1 MARKKRRFLRIVGW
15 ILAGFL
21 SLVLIITIGF
31 YLGRGWIL
39 RKAVTYLNDQQPGE
53 ITMGQINLIPLVN
66 FPDVTLQLRNVNFYE
81 REQHPDSLYQEPI
94 LSLNEIL
101 VRLDVVELIHKNVEV
116 SEAKFERGF
125 ARFVIDEDSVSNLE
139 RALGIRFGEGTSSD
153 TTMLPGIRVDLER
166 LEIMEILAIMEDRT
180 RGDRIEIAVNEWE
193 SSFHYLPDKI
203 EASLQLD
210 MDINQLKYLT
220 YNLEKEQNVLF
231 ESEVLLDPVGKEISI
246 EPSSVKV
253 SGLELETWGTYTYRH
268 SSVVDLAFRASN
280 EGLEVLNYLFRGVL
294 DLNEIEQIGA
304 GKIYLSGNVSG
315 ELGERLPVVR
325 LNGTA
330 DQIGFSIKPI
340 QKEVNDISF
349 SFYATNGSSQDLS
362 EAMIMVNGFSATF
375 PEGNVQ
381 ADIMAENMVRPVV
394 DISIQGELDLTG
406 LEQMLRLDD
415 VDQLEGHLALAGN
428 ISGTVDRDLGEFLN
442 DSSYLHT
449 TMEGVGLNYRR
460 DSMTTD
466 VIRGLNGAV
475 DIRSELIRTT
485 PLELEVNGNRMQ
497 LQATLTQLG
506 PYLMGFDRDLT
517 AELKF
522 ASETLDPGSILKDTS
537 ISHTLGEVWKDVH
550 FDVGMHITAYELKKF
565 IKSDSIPRMSL
576 WMDSLSAR
584 LPVYTELSD
593 FSLLLSTSPDTISV
607 DQLKGTIG
615 SGRLDFSGRVINYG
629 VLMKSDTTSLP
640 VEIGLQQAVTDTS
653 LIQTA
658 SLPFATG
665 SLPIETASLP
675 FATGSLKPIRLD
687 FRLNGEQLRAEE
699 LLTYHQQFML
709 AEEFQSEYLED
720 LQLSGS
726 VELPAEAL
734 SGDTA
739 LLNFGLNVDHLSFRL
754 GSYPLPFDQFLA
766 RIRRDGHQLYVDQLQ
781 GNIGG
786 SDLKLNAMV
795 GNFTDTVLTRL
806 YGNLTLESDILDI
819 NELMAFPLPGGMTKD
834 TAQTESADD
843 SGSIGLDQ
851 MDYPDLELNLDI
863 GELRINEYTLKGL
876 EGKIRTSK
884 EKIIYVDRLYTALD
898 RGGSLEFDGQF
909 NVSDPER
916 YNLSTNFDV
925 KDIDLNSLDMKMEM
939 GEETY
944 TLRENFRG
952 LVSADG
958 LAEVF
963 LTPEMSLDLPSATAV
978 FSFRVVNGELIN
990 FTPLQA
996 AAKYL
1001 DNKDLNHV
1009 RFATLENSFPLTL
1022 SDGKINLPLTIV
1034 ESTIGQMLIEGEQG
1048 LEGDYLYLLRLPTWL
1063 VRGAAR
1069 SRLSAAGDDQKED
1082 QIQEY
1087 RSGNFM
1093 SITVWG
1099 EGDRSEVKMGDRRD
1113 KYK

>member
-15 ILAGFL
+15 IIAGFV

-39 RKAVTYLNDQQPGE
+39 RKAVAYLNDQQPGE

-81 REQHPDSLYQEPI
+81 REQHPDSLYLEPI

-125 ARFVIDEDSVSNLE
+125 VRFEIDEDSVSNLE
-139 RALGIRFGEGTSSD
+139 RALGIRFGAETGAD
-153 TTMLPGIRVDLER
+153 TTLLPGIRVDLER
-166 LEIMEILAIMEDRT
+166 LEITEILALMEDRT
-180 RGDRIEIAVNEWE
+180 RDDRIEIAVNQWE

-203 EASLQLD
+203 EASLQLN
-210 MDINQLKYLT
+210 MEIKQLKYLT

-246 EPSSVKV
+246 EPSSLKV
-253 SGLELETWGTYTYRH
+253 SGLELETWGTYTYNG
-268 SSVVDLAFRASN
+268 SNVVDLAFRASN
-280 EGLEVLNYLFRGVL
+280 EGLEVLNSLFRGVL
-294 DLNEIEQIGA
+294 DLNEIEQIGE
-304 GKIYLSGNVSG
+304 GKIYLSGNVTG
-315 ELGERLPVVR
+315 EIGERLPVVR

-330 DQIGFSIKPI
+330 DQIGFKINPI

-375 PEGNVQ
+375 PEGTVQ
-381 ADIMAENMVRPVV
+381 AEIMAENMVRPVV

-406 LEQMLRLDD
+406 LEQMLELDD
-415 VDQLEGHLALAGN
+415 VDRLEGHLALAGN
-428 ISGTVDRDLGEFLN
+428 ISGTVDRERGEFFN
-442 DSSYLHT
+442 DSSYLHA
-449 TMEGVGLNYRR
+449 TMNGVGLNYRR
-460 DSMTTD
+460 DSISTD
-466 VIRGLNGAV
+466 IIRGLNGAV
-475 DIRSELIRTT
+475 DIRSELITTT
-485 PLELEVNGNRMQ
+485 PLELELNGNRML
-497 LQATLTQLG
+497 LQATITQLG
-506 PYLMGFDRDLT
+506 PFLMGFDRDLT

-522 ASETLDPGSILKDTS
+522 ASGAFEPESILIDTS
-537 ISHTLGEVWKDVH
+537 ISHTLGKVWRDVH
-550 FDVGMHITAYELKKF
+550 FNAGMNISAYEMKKF
-565 IKSDSIPRMSL
+565 LKSDSIPRMRL
-576 WMDSLSAR
+576 WVDSLGAS
-584 LPVYTELSD
+584 LPVYAELTD
-593 FSLLLSTSPDTISV
+593 FSLRLSTGPDTISV

-615 SGRLDFSGRVINYG
+615 SGRLDFSGRVINYSAMMNG
-629 VLMKSDTTSLP
+629 DTTSLP
-640 VEIGLQQAVTDTS
+640 VETS
-653 LIQTA
+653 LMQATTA
-658 SLPFATG
+658 PS
-665 SLPIETASLP
+665 PIETGP
-675 FATGSLKPIRLD
+675 LKPVKLD
-687 FRLNGEQLRAEE
+687 FRLAGELLRAEE
-699 LLTYHQQFML
+699 LLTYRQQFML
-709 AEEFQSEYLED
+709 PEEFRSEYLED
-720 LQLSGS
+720 LELSGS
-726 VELPAEAL
+726 IELPAEAL
-734 SGDTA
+734 TGDTA
-739 LLNFGLNVDHLSFRL
+739 LSKFGLNVDHLSFRL
-754 GSYPLPFDQFLA
+754 GSYPLPFNQFLA
-766 RIRRDGHQLYVDQLQ
+766 RIRRDGPQLYVDQLR
-781 GNIGG
+781 GNVGG

-795 GNFTDTVLTRL
+795 GNFTDTALTML
-806 YGNLTLESDILDI
+806 YGNLTLESDLLDI
-819 NELMAFPLPGGMTKD
+819 NEMMAFPLPGVMTKD
-834 TAQTESADD
+834 TAQTETAGG
-843 SGSIGLDQ
+843 SGSIGLGQ
-851 MDYPDLELNLDI
+851 MDYPDLQLNLDI
-863 GELRINEYTLKGL
+863 GELRINEYTLKGF

-916 YNLSTNFDV
+916 YNLSTNFNV

-963 LTPEMSLDLPSATAV
+963 LTPEMSLDLSSATAV
-978 FSFRVVNGELIN
+978 FSFKVVNGELIN

-1063 VRGAAR
+1063 VKGAAR
-1069 SRLSAAGDDQKED
+1069 SRLSASGDDQKED

-1087 RSGNFM
+1087 RSGKFLSM
-1093 SITVWG
+1093 TVWG
-1099 EGDRSEVKMGDRRD
+1099 EGDQSEVKMGDRRD